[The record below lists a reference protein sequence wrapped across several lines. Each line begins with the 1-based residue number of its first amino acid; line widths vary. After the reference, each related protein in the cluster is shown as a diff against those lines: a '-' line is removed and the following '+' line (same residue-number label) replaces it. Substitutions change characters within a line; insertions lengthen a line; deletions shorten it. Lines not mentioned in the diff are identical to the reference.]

1 MAPFLILETIMTTHI
16 LAASGSGPHL
26 IIHGVDEDGRPKAG
40 TFKKEQ
46 ATLANSAAALM
57 RLKVLV
63 IKTAEQAA
71 VAAKLPTGRLYSNG
85 KGFVPFVRRDLYA
98 QLSGL
103 ITSRRPRAAKSPAR
117 STVRATTRKDA
128 AKSAKPEGATDSGA
142 AASTAGAEGGFPKS
156 WEDIRPGHLVLV
168 QESVEDGWWE
178 AIVTEREGDALT
190 LRWRDYPRYPPFKM
204 NVATV
209 ALVNPKT

>member
-1 MAPFLILETIMTTHI
+1 MKTHA
-16 LAASGSGPHL
+16 LAVSGSGPHL
-26 IIHGVDEDGRPKAG
+26 IVHDMENGRPKAG

-71 VAAKLPTGRLYSNG
+71 VAAKLPAGRLYSNG
-85 KGFVPFVRRDLYA
+85 KGFVPFVRRDLYD

-103 ITSRRPRAAKSPAR
+103 MPSGRRQMVRGCPGR

-128 AKSAKPEGATDSGA
+128 AKSAEPKPKEGDSVDTG
-142 AASTAGAEGGFPKS
+142 EVKGGFPAN
-156 WEDIRPGHLVLV
+156 WEVIRPGHLVLA
-168 QESVEDGWWE
+168 QESIADGWWE
-178 AIVTEREGDALT
+178 AIVTEREGDTLT
-190 LRWRDYPRYPPFKM
+190 LKWRDYPRYAPFKAS
-204 NVATV
+204 VAAV
-209 ALVNPKT
+209 ALVNPKA